1 MAQIKFTER
10 NELEIKSMT
19 NAVNE
24 QLSGNLQGI
33 ANQLI
38 GLIDQNNG
46 TCVNNRAACIS
57 EVGSEM

>member
-1 MAQIKFTER
+1 LSDWITER
-10 NELEIKSMT
+10 NELEIKTMA
-19 NAVNE
+19 NAANE
-24 QLSGNLQGI
+24 LSGNQQGI

-57 EVGSEM
+57 EVGLPM